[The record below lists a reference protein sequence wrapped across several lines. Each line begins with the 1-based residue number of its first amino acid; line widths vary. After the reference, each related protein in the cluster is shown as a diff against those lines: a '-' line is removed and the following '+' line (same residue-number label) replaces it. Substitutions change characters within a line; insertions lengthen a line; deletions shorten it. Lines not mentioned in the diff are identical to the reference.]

1 MELRCHVLFAS
12 QNHTTKESVLKRT
25 TNHHPLQRDQW
36 EGPRKSARVEVN
48 EVQQTASEGHHEAT
62 AQPTRIGRG
71 GRVIRTGRGSGR
83 GDVRGGRAGRGG
95 RGGRTG
101 RGGRAPQGIG
111 VPIDEQ
117 GNAYTNVVGS
127 TTGPRSIMEG
137 EFTQQSLLEN

>member
-1 MELRCHVLFAS
+1 IKVGPGRPRR
-12 QNHTTKESVLKRT
+12 KRR
-25 TNHHPLQRDQW
+25 RDPF
-36 EGPRKSARVEVN
+36 ENPKKP
-48 EVQQTASEGHHEAT
+48 ASEGHHEAT

-83 GDVRGGRAGRGG
+83 GDVKGGRAGRGG

-111 VPIDEQ
+111 VLIDEQ

-137 EFTQQSLLEN
+137 ESTQQSVNQ